1 MNFFLEMYPPAC
13 NTKLMYRPLADY
25 GIIGNCRSC
34 ALVSKTGSIDFC
46 SLPDFDSEAFL
57 LSLLDDDK
65 GGYFKLTPTGFYQT
79 HQQYVEN
86 TNVLETIFFNHNGR
100 VSLQDFM
107 PVGKNNLPKEY
118 GSKIIRLVKAVRG
131 NHSFDLILKIT
142 PDFAREKILISKNK
156 NQVLIRSLK
165 YVWVL
170 NKKHH
175 NVTFKDNLITIK
187 FDLKAGEQEF
197 FSLSFY
203 PVNAIIPSYTPDKIN
218 QHLAAKYDRT
228 IHFWQNW
235 AARCRYEGVY
245 RPQVIR
251 SVLALKLLT
260 FSPTGAIVAAA
271 TTSIPEKIGG
281 GLNWDYR
288 YTWLRD
294 ASFTLYAFLGLGYT
308 EEANAFMDWLEKVCI
323 KEGATLNIMYG
334 IHGEEELKEKEL
346 PHLDGYMKSK
356 PVRIGNG
363 AAHQKQFDI
372 FGEVLTAINLYINAG
387 GELSEPMKGFV
398 KKLVEYCCIHWKE
411 KDAGIWEGRGE
422 DQHHTYSKIMCWTG
436 VDRGIRI
443 AKSQKIRD
451 VDFVKW
457 EKTKTEIKDDIL
469 RHGYDKELGSFIA
482 HYGSK
487 SLDTSTLNIPMV
499 GLLPANDPKMVA
511 TLDKVM
517 TTLTIDWFVLRTSD
531 TENKLQEG
539 EGTFFLSTFWLIDC
553 LSLLGQTDEA
563 RIWLEKVISIA
574 TPLGLYAEE
583 YDPITKNHLGNF
595 PQAFTHLG
603 LINSVLN
610 LTKAEVYGKEGKPTV
625 PSERLTQVIKSVLKT
640 QITPPE
646 FDRNPVGYLKRLLRI
661 RS

>member
-1 MNFFLEMYPPAC
+1 
-13 NTKLMYRPLADY
+13 MYRSLSDY

-34 ALVSKTGSIDFC
+34 ALVSKTGSIDFAC
-46 SLPDFDSEAFL
+46 LPNFDSSAFL
-57 LSLLDDDK
+57 LNLLDEEK
-65 GGYFKLTPTGFYQT
+65 GGFFKLSPVGYYQT

-86 TNVLETIFFNHNGR
+86 TNVLETIFFNHKGR
-100 VSLQDFM
+100 VVLQDLM

-118 GSKIIRLVKAVRG
+118 GSKIIRLIKAVRG
-131 NHSFDLILKIT
+131 SHKIEINLKIT
-142 PDFAREKILISKNK
+142 PEFASEKINISKSK
-156 NQVLIRSLK
+156 EQVFIRSSMH
-165 YVWVL
+165 VWVL

-175 NVTFKDNLITIK
+175 EVKVKDDTITLSFI
-187 FDLKAGEQEF
+187 LNEGEQEF
-197 FSLSFY
+197 ISLSFY
-203 PVNAIIPSYTPDKIN
+203 PNNTDIPSYTSEQIN
-218 QHLAAKYDRT
+218 SHLVKKYDRT
-228 IHFWQNW
+228 IKFWQDW
-235 AARCRYEGVY
+235 AAKCRYEGVY
-245 RPQVIR
+245 RSQVIR
-251 SVLALKLLT
+251 SALALKLLT

-281 GLNWDYR
+281 ELNWDYR

-308 EEANAFMDWLEKVCI
+308 EEAEKFMSWLEKVCI

-334 IHGEEELKEKEL
+334 IHGEEELKEREL
-346 PHLDGYMKSK
+346 NHLEGYMKSS
-356 PVRIGNG
+356 PVRVGNG

-387 GELSEPMKGFV
+387 GKLSDPMKGFV
-398 KKLVEYCCIHWKE
+398 KQLVEYCCTHWKE

-422 DQHHTYSKIMCWTG
+422 AKHHTYSKIMCWTG
-436 VDRGIRI
+436 IDRGIRI
-443 AKSQKIRD
+443 AKNQNIQD
-451 VDFVKW
+451 VDFAKW
-457 EKTKTEIKDDIL
+457 EKNKSEIKADIL
-469 RHGYDKELGSFIA
+469 ENGYNKEIGSFIA

-487 SLDTSTLNIPMV
+487 SLDTSTLNIPIV
-499 GLLPANDPKMVA
+499 GLLPANDPKMIS

-517 TTLTIDWFVLRTSD
+517 TSLTIDWFVLRTSD

-563 RIWLEKVISIA
+563 KIWLDKVIAIA

-610 LTKAEVYGKEGKPTV
+610 LNKAEVYGKENKATI

-640 QITPPE
+640 QITPQE
-646 FDRNPVGYLKRLLRI
+646 FDRHPLKYLKKLLRI
-661 RS
+661 Q